1 MTFLLD
7 TNVVSEGARP
17 RPDERVIEWLREQ
30 RPDHLFISVL
40 TLGEIAFGAASRAR
54 RDPMAGR
61 RLTVWLA
68 SVRTRYD
75 ERTLGVTGEI
85 AEVWGNLRVR
95 RPLPAV
101 DGLLAATALAHGLT
115 VVTRNERDFA
125 DLGVPLLNP
134 WP

>member
-7 TNVVSEGARP
+7 TNVLSEGARP
-17 RPDERVIEWLREQ
+17 RPDGRVTAWLRER
-30 RPDHLFISVL
+30 RPDKLFISVL
-40 TLGEIAFGAASRAR
+40 TLGEIAFGAASRTR
-54 RDPMAGR
+54 RDPTAGR
-61 RLTVWLA
+61 RLSAWLA
-68 SVRTRYD
+68 SVRTGYG
-75 ERTLGVTGEI
+75 ERTLGITSEI
-85 AEVWGNLRVR
+85 AETWGNLRVR

-101 DGLLAATALAHGLT
+101 DGLLTTTALVHGLT